1 MLLIS
6 VVQKETTRR
15 VTFQLTPTWYHFK
28 AYRLISPSQQIL
40 RPSQR
45 I

>member
-6 VVQKETTRR
+6 FVQKEITRH

-28 AYRLISPSQQIL
+28 AYRLISPSQRIL